1 MNSNTRVVRA
11 CTPRMGKKI
20 GENFLSDGLSIV
32 LQGANK
38 KTLFLSLKQQKGEK
52 NAFVHPCNL
61 TRTLGELIHDD
72 PLYPTQNEMI
82 QELRLIQFL
91 NHRSCLNKKKFI
103 HANIKGSYHL

>member
-11 CTPRMGKKI
+11 CTPRMGKKLVKI
-20 GENFLSDGLSIV
+20 FYLSIV
-32 LQGANK
+32 LQVANK
-38 KTLFLSLKQQKGEK
+38 KTLFLSLKQQKGKK

-72 PLYPTQNEMI
+72 PLYPTQNEMG